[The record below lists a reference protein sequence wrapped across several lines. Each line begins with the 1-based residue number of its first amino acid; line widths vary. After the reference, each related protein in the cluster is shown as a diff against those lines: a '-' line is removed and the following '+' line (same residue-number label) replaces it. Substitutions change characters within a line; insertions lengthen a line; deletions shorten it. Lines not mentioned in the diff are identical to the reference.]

1 MPNTYK
7 RTKVS
12 NDASARRLMIDILTK
27 YHKNKDISN
36 RSLGLVIQALDKEIN
51 TKGLMGRPEIHK
63 IDSLYQVGAPAREVV
78 KYIAETGVGIKGYN
92 TKVFT
97 PKQLANDGVIKR
109 MRDFYKYAK
118 KRGLNHAAAT
128 GLMSMVYGETLNDS
142 IDDLFSYNKTQRAT
156 AKGDNRIVNH
166 GLFSFENLRRWDDK
180 KDKGKPKT
188 NWVEDPKYTYG
199 SYQSYL
205 KANKRKD
212 SLESQFDYYLDTY
225 LPSKDSKFSIDKVNT
240 MSAEDASV
248 YFMKNQKPGFIV
260 DDSTTKTLRS
270 RANFLFKSEFNNGGM
285 IKNISTLKAYPR
297 RRRYAGGGEV
307 AFRNRFGDV
316 QGRSYGAEKGIQGAS
331 TMSGLSTGTTIGGG
345 LGAGFTAAAAAGAP
359 ALIGTTLGTWGGPIG
374 MAAGA
379 LIGGLVGLFTGRKK
393 RRKAKREAEEAD
405 RQRQIISGNERILQD
420 ELKLDNTN
428 LQEGPLD
435 IYDDSNVNGITNYQD
450 NVNFRDNLVQPNI
463 QGTPFNNIDLSSAFG
478 RIAARCGGKLKRKRC
493 GGKAKRYDNGG
504 IIEETSS
511 NTAEVNG
518 PSHEQGGVPYGP
530 NAEVE
535 GGEALMTDADNAYVF
550 SDTLK
555 YNGTTF
561 ADLAKPLMKHKG
573 YLESS
578 LPVKS
583 MMLGRMLSLTDSST
597 YAIDRNTNGRNA
609 EKANADL
616 QRTNAQIA
624 AIQNEL
630 AQLYNLQESMKA
642 ESGMEA
648 EPIKARCGGR
658 IKHKCGGKIRK
669 YYDGGQIVDSFA
681 PGYDVQ
687 RIDNNNIIQGQGLAF
702 TPNDKIQIQ
711 VPLTQ
716 TQTPSTV
723 IQQGL
728 RCGGRTRKYAGGG
741 FISPGLISEIGG
753 NLIGGVSQLI
763 TNKGLIDSMES
774 MRVPE
779 TPIINNIDLETDINT
794 DAEIGDINNT
804 IRSIEK
810 YVTDNTSNSQ
820 VARQSILLART
831 QGSRMR
837 NKIRQDEYNK
847 EVELRN
853 RSRIINS
860 EIDARNSQIRAENAT
875 NRFNHEME
883 IIQRRSQQGAAIGD
897 IISSLG
903 RSISTAYQS
912 KFDKEN
918 LQMANLINVLKDD
931 KSRDYIFNNMPK
943 DALMRMFGISSLKDL
958 KKIQGGSTV
967 PKHSLRTKRLNR
979 RSSVVPD
986 AVTMP
991 DYYYNFA

>member
-1 MPNTYK
+1 MPNKYK
-7 RTKVS
+7 RTKVAD
-12 NDASARRLMIDILTK
+12 DAQARRLLIDIFTK
-27 YHKNKDISN
+27 YHQSKDINN
-36 RSLGLVIQALDKEIN
+36 RSLGLAIQALDKESN
-51 TKGLMGRPEIHK
+51 TKGLIGRPEIHK

-78 KYIAETGVGIKGYN
+78 KYIAETGVGTKGYN

-97 PKQLANDGVIKR
+97 PQQLADDGVIKR
-109 MRDFYKYAK
+109 MRDFYNYAK

-142 IDDLFSYNKTQRAT
+142 IDDLFSSNKTQRAT

-166 GLFSFENLRRWDDK
+166 GLFSFENLRKWDDK

-188 NWVEDPKYTYG
+188 NWVEDPNYTYG

-205 KANKRKD
+205 KTNKRKD

-225 LPSKDSKFSIDKVNT
+225 LPSKDSKFSTDKVNA

-248 YFMKNQKPGFIV
+248 YFMKNQKPGFTV

-307 AFRNRFGDV
+307 AFRDRFGDV
-316 QGRSYGAEKGIQGAS
+316 QGHSYGAEKGIQGATVRNTAS
-331 TMSGLSTGTTIGGG
+331 IAGGIGTAAGTVVGTTALAGSAIGSWMPGIG
-345 LGAGFTAAAAAGAP
+345 TALGA
-359 ALIGTTLGTWGGPIG
+359 LVGGI
-374 MAAGA
+374 
-379 LIGGLVGLFTGRKK
+379 VGLFTGRRK
-393 RRKAKREAEEAD
+393 RRKAKKAAEEAD
-405 RQRQIISGNERILQD
+405 RQRQIVAGNERILQD
-420 ELKLDNTN
+420 ELKLSNTAQ
-428 LQEGPLD
+428 QEGALD
-435 IYDDSNVNGITNYQD
+435 MYGDSNITGVTGYQD
-450 NVNFRDNLVQPNI
+450 NANFSDDLVQPTV
-463 QGTPFNNIDLSSAFG
+463 QGAPFGDVDPSSSFG
-478 RIAARCGGKLKRKRC
+478 RIAVRCGGRLKRKRC
-493 GGKAKRYDNGG
+493 GGKARRYADGG
-504 IIEETSS
+504 MIEETSS

-535 GGEALMTDADNAYVF
+535 GGEALMIDADNAYVF

-583 MMLGRMLSLTDSST
+583 MMLGRMLSLTDRST

-609 EKANADL
+609 EKANADF

-642 ESGMEA
+642 EFGMEA
-648 EPIKARCGGR
+648 EPIEARCGGR
-658 IKHKCGGKIRK
+658 IKRKCGGKIRK
-669 YYDGGQIVDSFA
+669 YYDGGQIVDS
-681 PGYDVQ
+681 PVSTYGIE
-687 RIDNNNIIQGQGLAF
+687 RIDSGSTIQEQGLTF
-702 TPNDKIQIQ
+702 TSNDKTQIQ
-711 VPLTQ
+711 NPLT
-716 TQTPSTV
+716 T
-723 IQQGL
+723 IQQDL

-741 FISPGLISEIGG
+741 FISPGFVSEVGG
-753 NLIGGVSQLI
+753 NLIGGISQLI
-763 TNKGLIDSMES
+763 TNKGLIDRMES

-779 TPIINNIDLETDINT
+779 TPLMDSIELETDINT

-804 IRSIEK
+804 VRSLEK
-810 YVTDNTSNSQ
+810 YITSNSSNSQ

-837 NKIRQDEYNK
+837 SRVKQDEHNK

-853 RSRIINS
+853 RSRMANA
-860 EIDARNSQIRAENAT
+860 EIAARNSQIRAENEA
-875 NRFNHEME
+875 NKFNHQME
-883 IIQRRSQQGAAIGD
+883 VIQRRSQQGAAIGD
-897 IISSLG
+897 MIASLG
-903 RSISTAYQS
+903 RSIGTAYQS
-912 KFDKEN
+912 KFDREN
-918 LQMANLINVLKDD
+918 LQTANLISVLKDD
-931 KSRDYIFNNMPK
+931 KSRDYIFDNMPK
-943 DALMRMFGISSLKDL
+943 DTLMRMFGISSLKDL

-967 PKHSLRTKRLNR
+967 PKRSLRTKRLNR
-979 RSSVVPD
+979 RGSVVPD

>member
-1 MPNTYK
+1 MPNKYK
-7 RTKVS
+7 RTKVAD
-12 NDASARRLMIDILTK
+12 DAQARRLLIDIFTK
-27 YHKNKDISN
+27 YHQSKDINN
-36 RSLGLVIQALDKEIN
+36 RSLGLAIQALDKESN
-51 TKGLMGRPEIHK
+51 TKGLIGRPEIHK
-63 IDSLYQVGAPAREVV
+63 IDSLYQVGAPAREIV
-78 KYIAETGVGIKGYN
+78 KYIAETGVGTKGYN

-97 PKQLANDGVIKR
+97 PQQLADDGVIKR
-109 MRDFYKYAK
+109 MRDFYNYAK

-142 IDDLFSYNKTQRAT
+142 IDDLFSFNKTQRAT

-166 GLFSFENLRRWDDK
+166 GLFSFENLRKWDDK

-188 NWVEDPKYTYG
+188 NWVEDPNYTYG

-205 KANKRKD
+205 KTNKRKD

-225 LPSKDSKFSIDKVNT
+225 LPSKDSKFSTDKVNA

-248 YFMKNQKPGFIV
+248 YFMKNQKPDFTV

-297 RRRYAGGGEV
+297 RHRYAGGGEV
-307 AFRNRFGDV
+307 AFRDRFGDV
-316 QGRSYGAEKGIQGAS
+316 QGHSYGIEKGIQGAS
-331 TMSGLSTGTTIGGG
+331 TMSGLSTGATIGGG
-345 LGAGFTAAAAAGAP
+345 LGAGVTAAAGSS
-359 ALIGTTLGTWGGPIG
+359 ALAGTTLGAWAGPIG
-374 MAAGA
+374 IAAGA
-379 LIGGLVGLFTGRKK
+379 IIGGIVGLFGGRRKK
-393 RRKAKREAEEAD
+393 RKAKKAAEEAD
-405 RQRQIISGNERILQD
+405 RQRQIVAGNERILQD
-420 ELKLDNTN
+420 ELKLSNTAQ
-428 LQEGPLD
+428 QEGALD
-435 IYDDSNVNGITNYQD
+435 IYGDSNITGVTGYQD
-450 NVNFRDNLVQPNI
+450 DASFGSDLVQPTV
-463 QGTPFNNIDLSSAFG
+463 QGTPFGDVDPSSAFG
-478 RIAARCGGKLKRKRC
+478 RIAARCGGRLKRKRC
-493 GGKAKRYDNGG
+493 GGKAKRYADGG
-504 IIEETSS
+504 MIEETSS

-535 GGEALMTDADNAYVF
+535 GGEALMTDADNVYVF

-583 MMLGRMLSLTDSST
+583 MMLGRMLSLTDRST

-630 AQLYNLQESMKA
+630 AQLYNLQESIKA

-648 EPIKARCGGR
+648 EPIEAR
-658 IKHKCGGKIRK
+658 CGGKIRR
-669 YYDGGQIVDSFA
+669 YYDGGQIVNSLV
-681 PGYDVQ
+681 PIYDIQ
-687 RIDNNNIIQGQGLAF
+687 RNNSLGSTTGQEVTF
-702 TPNDKIQIQ
+702 TSNDKTQIQ
-711 VPLTQ
+711 NPLT
-716 TQTPSTV
+716 T

-728 RCGGRTRKYAGGG
+728 RCGGKTRKYAGGG
-741 FISPGLISEIGG
+741 FISPGFVSEVGG
-753 NLIGGVSQLI
+753 NLIGGISQFI
-763 TNKGLIDSMES
+763 TNKGLIDRMES

-779 TPIINNIDLETDINT
+779 IPLMDRVELETDINT

-804 IRSIEK
+804 VRSLEK
-810 YVTDNTSNSQ
+810 YITSNSSNSQ

-837 NKIRQDEYNK
+837 SRVKQDEHNK

-853 RSRIINS
+853 RSRIANA
-860 EIDARNSQIRAENAT
+860 EIAARNSQIRAENEA
-875 NRFNHEME
+875 NKFSHQME
-883 IIQRRSQQGAAIGD
+883 IIQKRSQNSAILSNM
-897 IISSLG
+897 ISKIGSA
-903 RSISTAYQS
+903 INSTQQL
-912 KFDKEN
+912 KFDREN
-918 LQMANLINVLKDD
+918 LQNEMLSNVIKDQNSLSFVAQHFDDETLKNLLGSNGLKA
-931 KSRDYIFNNMPK
+931 I
-943 DALMRMFGISSLKDL
+943 ISY
-958 KKIQGGSTV
+958 
-967 PKHSLRTKRLNR
+967 RKRLNTNTNLTTKNKTSISKNR
-979 RSSVVPD
+979 
-986 AVTMP
+986 
-991 DYYYNFA
+991 YKGI